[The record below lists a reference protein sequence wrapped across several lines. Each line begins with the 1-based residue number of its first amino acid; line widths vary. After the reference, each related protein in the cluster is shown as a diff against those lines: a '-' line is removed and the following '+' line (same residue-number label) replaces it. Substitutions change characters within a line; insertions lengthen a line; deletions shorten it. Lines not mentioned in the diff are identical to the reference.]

1 MLHGRSSRLPEAV
14 KARSPQF
21 SIERASEVIVDAL
34 LLGDDQAAARHNV
47 ATRTVKRYR
56 ARMRTDAAL
65 AQVVS
70 AKKAR
75 VEQDWTDAR
84 RRFLRRAIAKL
95 EQLIDGAKPE
105 QIREVAGAIKIVGE
119 LDVVKGALG
128 GNQPVAPPADPTP
141 PPPGAPATDASLEAP
156 MH

>member
-1 MLHGRSSRLPEAV
+1 MTKRTT
-14 KARSPQF
+14 PQYNP
-21 SIERASEVIVDAL
+21 ERASEVLVDAI
-34 LLGDDQAAARHNV
+34 LLGDGPAATRHNV
-47 ATRTVKRYR
+47 SLRSIQRYR
-56 ARMRTDAAL
+56 VRARSDAAL
-65 AQVVS
+65 AELVAS
-70 AKKAR
+70 KKAK

-128 GNQPVAPPADPTP
+128 GNQPVAPPADPAP
-141 PPPGAPATDASLEAP
+141 PPPGSPADGADLDAS